1 MKFTIKSMVHQ
12 PQNSKLKTDFMA
24 AFSVLVLIVYLT
36 IAFYV
41 VYRARESLID
51 QKLQQQEAMV
61 SGKVVIKPLISD
73 LEKILNAQLEPLG
86 LKGAIVVYLGKEQC
100 VEVDKLKQWPIV
112 VENKTTTY
120 ALFVD
125 WKSSSLTN
133 LAGQARELACLT
145 PNRGVSQSSSLTPP
159 LDKLQESFVIF
170 SNTDQIPPF
179 VEGALLFK
187 LLKDQKPCQLSL
199 RLVLRLQEVGR
210 FTNTYNLVLSCI
222 FQFRS
227 ATLED
232 VVATR

>member
-1 MKFTIKSMVHQ
+1 
-12 PQNSKLKTDFMA
+12 MA

-51 QKLQQQEAMV
+51 EKRQQQEAMV
-61 SGKVVIKPLISD
+61 SGKAVIKPLTSD
-73 LEKILNAQLEPLG
+73 LDKILSSQLEPLG
-86 LKGAIVVYLGKEQC
+86 LKGSILINLGKEKC
-100 VEVDKLKQWPIV
+100 MEMNSLKQWPIV

-133 LAGQARELACLT
+133 LQGQARELACLT

-159 LDKLQESFVIF
+159 LDKLQENFVIF
-170 SNTDQIPPF
+170 SNTDEIPPF
-179 VEGALLFK
+179 VEGALLLK
-187 LLKDQKPCQLSL
+187 LLKQEKPCQLSL
-199 RLVLRLQEVGR
+199 RLVLRLQEIGR

-232 VVATR
+232 VVVNR

>member
-1 MKFTIKSMVHQ
+1 
-12 PQNSKLKTDFMA
+12 MA

-51 QKLQQQEAMV
+51 DKRQKQAAIV
-61 SGKVVIKPLISD
+61 SGKAVIKPVVSD
-73 LEKILNAQLEPLG
+73 LEKILNSQLEPLG
-86 LKGAIVVYLGKEQC
+86 LKGAILVNLGKEKC
-100 VEVDKLKQWPIV
+100 VEVDKLKQWSIV

-133 LAGQARELACLT
+133 LQGQARELACLT
-145 PNRGVSQSSSLTPP
+145 PNRGASQSSSLTPP
-159 LDKLQESFVIF
+159 LDKLQENFVIF
-170 SNTDQIPPF
+170 GNTDEIPAF
-179 VEGALLFK
+179 VEGGALFK
-187 LLKDQKPCQLSL
+187 LLKEQKPCQLSL

-210 FTNTYNLVLSCI
+210 FTNSYTLVLSCI

-227 ATLED
+227 ATVED

>member
-1 MKFTIKSMVHQ
+1 
-12 PQNSKLKTDFMA
+12 MA

-51 QKLQQQEAMV
+51 EKRQKQEAMV
-61 SGKVVIKPLISD
+61 SGKAVIKPLTTD
-73 LEKILNAQLEPLG
+73 LEKLLNAQLEPLG
-86 LKGAIVVYLGKEQC
+86 LKGAILVHLGKEQC
-100 VEVDKLKQWPIV
+100 IEVDKLKQWSIV

-133 LAGQARELACLT
+133 LQGQARELGCLT

-170 SNTDQIPPF
+170 TNTDDIPAF
-179 VEGALLFK
+179 VQSGPLFK

-199 RLVLRLQEVGR
+199 RLMLRLQEVGR
-210 FTNTYNLVLSCI
+210 FTNTYNLVLSCT

-232 VVATR
+232 VVSTR